1 MTGRPKATYIKMIK
15 CKRAWM
21 SFSRVPP
28 ALETKPFDWE
38 EKFFDSATGEKKQES
53 QKQSQIPKLPFQ
65 GPRKET

>member
-1 MTGRPKATYIKMIK
+1 
-15 CKRAWM
+15 M
-21 SFSRVPP
+21 SFSRVLP

-38 EKFFDSATGEKKQES
+38 DKIFDSATGEKKQES